1 MFFCWNLFPERYTPK
16 NSSCPGPYGLGMT
29 WQPASAKETLC
40 QGEKH
45 TGTIPWPCGMSWS
58 LRERLQYEQTHTHR
72 YMTLGCPPCDHSM
85 ESTAE
90 HTHVLVVVTQ
100 ICVSPAL
107 TPPSH
112 PQNGRVG
119 QFKEA
124 GLRTVPWIL
133 SGRYRS
139 AHGVLRPGA
148 AGKCLQ
154 RQWGPMARCVR
165 LGHCPLHFLLARV
178 HEHWAASSWASG
190 HFAFP

>member
-107 TPPSH
+107 TPLPTHRMAAWGSS
-112 PQNGRVG
+112 RKLVCG
-119 QFKEA
+119 QCPGFSVA
-124 GLRTVPWIL
+124 DIGLRMV
-133 SGRYRS
+133 
-139 AHGVLRPGA
+139 
-148 AGKCLQ
+148 
-154 RQWGPMARCVR
+154 
-165 LGHCPLHFLLARV
+165 F
-178 HEHWAASSWASG
+178 
-190 HFAFP
+190 